1 MRIISGTHKGRR
13 INPPKSLTVRP
24 TTDFAKEGLFNVLNN
39 HIDFEGLKVLDLFC
53 GTGNITYEFASRESN
68 HITSVDDNYQCCE
81 FVKKTIADF
90 KMTQVKVI
98 KSDVFSF
105 LKKTASAVVPLLF
118 QKGAGGCFDII
129 FADPPYEMELE
140 KFELIPELIFSKNL
154 LQPEGM
160 LIIEHGL
167 RTDFSKHELF
177 LEHRKYGNVNF
188 SFLRKG

>member
-1 MRIISGTHKGRR
+1 MRIISGKHKGRR

-90 KMTQVKVI
+90 KMMQVKVI

-105 LKKTASAVVPLLF
+105 LKKTA
-118 QKGAGGCFDII
+118 GGCYDII

-154 LQPEGM
+154 LQPEGL
-160 LIIEHGL
+160 LIIEHGA
-167 RTDFSKHELF
+167 RTDFSKHQLF
-177 LEHRKYGNVNF
+177 MEHRKYGNVNF
-188 SFLRKG
+188 SLFKKKGT